1 MEFPQC
7 VFHSLAAVKVFG
19 HRATEEQA
27 SITFHTTRSI
37 VPLSSPA
44 TGHCGKTR
52 RTGVEVV
59 VVVVVVGIVCQI
71 LLGRMEPSLLPVL
84 RCTVVKALPVH

>member
-59 VVVVVVGIVCQI
+59 VEVVVGIVCQI
-71 LLGRMEPSLLPVL
+71 SLERMEPSLLPVL
-84 RCTVVKALPVH
+84 RCTVVKALPVQ